1 MRKLRESI
9 RLIAIRLR
17 HAYFT
22 GLLGMDIA
30 TSARISFGTR
40 LDKTNPKGIHIGE
53 ESYTASGAIIFT
65 HDFCRG
71 DSQGY
76 PHRET
81 VLHRGQRHHHVRCPY
96 RRQCRGR
103 QRRHRDEGRPFR
115 LHRGRQSG
123 ENHQG
128 GHTDDEVRAN
138 RVILAAE
145 ALRRPSGS
153 HGVSAKEI
161 RPIPAHHLS

>member
-30 TSARISFGTR
+30 TFARISFGTR

-71 DSQGY
+71 I
-76 PHRET
+76 
-81 VLHRGQRHHHVRCPY
+81 
-96 RRQCRGR
+96 
-103 QRRHRDEGRPFR
+103 HRDTRIGKRCFIGANAIIMCGVR
-115 LHRGRQSG
+115 IGDNVVVGSG
-123 ENHQG
+123 AIV
-128 GHTDDEVRAN
+128 TKDV
-138 RVILAAE
+138 
-145 ALRRPSGS
+145 PSGCIVA
-153 HGVSAKEI
+153 GNPAKIIKEGI
-161 RPIPAHHLS
+161 RTTKFGQIV

>member
-40 LDKTNPKGIHIGE
+40 LDKTNLKGIHIGE

-71 DSQGY
+71 I
-76 PHRET
+76 
-81 VLHRGQRHHHVRCPY
+81 
-96 RRQCRGR
+96 
-103 QRRHRDEGRPFR
+103 HRDTRIGKRYFTGANAIIMCGVR
-115 LHRGRQSG
+115 IGDNVVVGSG
-123 ENHQG
+123 AIV
-128 GHTDDEVRAN
+128 TKDV
-138 RVILAAE
+138 
-145 ALRRPSGS
+145 PSGCIVA
-153 HGVSAKEI
+153 GNPAKIIKEGI
-161 RPIPAHHLS
+161 RTTKFGQIV

>member
-40 LDKTNPKGIHIGE
+40 LGKTNPKGIHIGE

-71 DSQGY
+71 I
-76 PHRET
+76 
-81 VLHRGQRHHHVRCPY
+81 
-96 RRQCRGR
+96 
-103 QRRHRDEGRPFR
+103 HRDTRIGKRCFIGANAIIMCGVR
-115 LHRGRQSG
+115 IGDNVVVGSG
-123 ENHQG
+123 AIV
-128 GHTDDEVRAN
+128 TKDV
-138 RVILAAE
+138 
-145 ALRRPSGS
+145 PSGCIVA
-153 HGVSAKEI
+153 GNPAKIIKEGI
-161 RPIPAHHLS
+161 RTTKFGQIV

>member
-40 LDKTNPKGIHIGE
+40 LNKTNPKGIHIGE

-71 DSQGY
+71 I
-76 PHRET
+76 
-81 VLHRGQRHHHVRCPY
+81 
-96 RRQCRGR
+96 
-103 QRRHRDEGRPFR
+103 HRDTRIGKRCFIGANAIIMCGVR
-115 LHRGRQSG
+115 IGDNVVVGSG
-123 ENHQG
+123 AIV
-128 GHTDDEVRAN
+128 TKDV
-138 RVILAAE
+138 
-145 ALRRPSGS
+145 PSGCIVA
-153 HGVSAKEI
+153 GNPAKIIKEGI
-161 RPIPAHHLS
+161 RTTKFGQIV

>member
-9 RLIAIRLR
+9 RLIVIRLR

-71 DSQGY
+71 I
-76 PHRET
+76 
-81 VLHRGQRHHHVRCPY
+81 
-96 RRQCRGR
+96 
-103 QRRHRDEGRPFR
+103 HRDTRIGKRCFIGANAIIMCGVR
-115 LHRGRQSG
+115 IGDNVVVGSG
-123 ENHQG
+123 AIV
-128 GHTDDEVRAN
+128 TKDV
-138 RVILAAE
+138 
-145 ALRRPSGS
+145 PSGCIVA
-153 HGVSAKEI
+153 GNPAKIIKEGI
-161 RPIPAHHLS
+161 RTTKFGQIV